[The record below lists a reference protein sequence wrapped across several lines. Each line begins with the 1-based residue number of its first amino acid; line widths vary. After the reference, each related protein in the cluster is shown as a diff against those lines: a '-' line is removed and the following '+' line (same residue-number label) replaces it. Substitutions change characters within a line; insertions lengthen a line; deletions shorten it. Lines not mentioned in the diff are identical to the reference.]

1 MDSLMIELLAN
12 WTHNPALLFI
22 GIILM
27 SYLLEDAAIVSAAL
41 LSVEGSLSYTAGL
54 LSIFIG
60 IASGDLILYYL
71 GQSSHKVQWAKKRLD
86 SKTGVEIS
94 KRLQKTAFWSIFIIR
109 FIPGLRSIS
118 YLACGALRVDLKIF
132 FLSVMSATALWCMF
146 IYSAIFFIGD
156 ALWLTDSAWRWA
168 LAPLLLIIIYFANKQ
183 VSQAITKE
191 PLV

>member
-1 MDSLMIELLAN
+1 MVEILAS
-12 WTHNPALLFI
+12 WAHSPILLFI

-41 LSVEGSLSYTAGL
+41 LGVEGSLSYSAGL

-60 IASGDLILYYL
+60 IASGDLILYYI
-71 GQSSHKVQWAKKRLD
+71 GKSSHKIQWAKKRLD
-86 SKTGVEIS
+86 SKTGVEIR

-118 YLACGALRVDLKIF
+118 YLACGALQIDIKVF
-132 FLSVMSATALWCMF
+132 FASVMSATALWCIF
-146 IYSAIFFIGD
+146 IYSAIFLLGD
-156 ALWLTDSAWRWA
+156 ALWLTDSNWRWA
-168 LAPLLLIIIYFANKQ
+168 LAPVLLIIIYVANKQ

>member
-1 MDSLMIELLAN
+1 MIEMLIN
-12 WTHNPALLFI
+12 WTQNPALLFI

-27 SYLLEDAAIVSAAL
+27 SYLLEDAAIISAAL
-41 LSVEGSLSYTAGL
+41 LGVEGSLSYTAGL
-54 LSIFIG
+54 ISIFIG

-71 GQSSHKVQWAKKRLD
+71 GKSSHKVQWAKKRLE
-86 SKTGVEIS
+86 SKTGIEIS
-94 KRLQKTAFWSIFIIR
+94 KRLQRTAFWSIFIIR

-118 YLACGALRVDLKIF
+118 YLACGALKVDLRVF
-132 FLSVMSATALWCMF
+132 FLSVMSATALWCIF

-168 LAPLLLIIIYFANKQ
+168 LAPVLLLIIYFANRQ

-191 PLV
+191 PSV